1 MKPLCWQ
8 LSVYIFISSCCHGF
22 IPRGS
27 FHKLSALPIIF
38 SILAHL
44 GTLKETQIGLEPLQL
59 PSFFNMQTS
68 TKSQWKYW
76 IFHELANKTCLFF
89 LVLGTPTYICA
100 NPGVVPETPVWKQ
113 IFLKA
118 FSEGS
123 HCQTFKKGD
132 FDTHI
137 HWGSFLLIWGSLKMT
152 HSYKY
157 EYMFLI
163 SLYLVE

>member
-1 MKPLCWQ
+1 MF
-8 LSVYIFISSCCHGF
+8 VYISISSCCHGF
-22 IPRGS
+22 TPGGP

-44 GTLKETQIGLEPLQL
+44 GTLKEAQIGLELLQL

-68 TKSQWKYW
+68 IKCQWKYW
-76 IFHELANKTCLFF
+76 IFRELTNKTCLLF
-89 LVLGTPTYICA
+89 LVLGTPTSICA
-100 NPGVVPETPVWKQ
+100 HPGVVSETPVWKQ

-123 HCQTFKKGD
+123 HCQTFQKYLKKKKKVTLT
-132 FDTHI
+132 THI

-152 HSYKY
+152 HTYK
-157 EYMFLI
+157 
-163 SLYLVE
+163 